1 MRWMNQTFETNV
13 QKLKYEVLK
22 SAARLGFNHLKRYD
36 KESIAKK
43 IIPGPKPTF
52 RCCIHKERQ
61 IIKDRL
67 SYALNEI
74 KSDHLIR
81 VIETACDQ
89 CPIHRYT
96 VTNSCRGC
104 IARSC
109 ENTCPTGAIMMISGR
124 AYINQEKCIECGRCK
139 TVCQFNA
146 ISDVERPCRRSCPVN
161 AIEMDENS
169 IAKINYDKC
178 ISCGHCVLSCP
189 FGAITDRSFIY
200 NVAEILSQPNNE
212 CYALI
217 APSISSQFDNTTIGQ
232 ITTGL
237 KQIGFKDVVEVALG
251 ADMVIKAETEEYQQ
265 RIQHHDFLTTSC
277 CPAFVNI
284 IEKEFPE
291 LKEKMSSTVSPM
303 IALARLVKTIS
314 PKAKT
319 VFIGPCIAKKDEAN
333 RPALKGD
340 IDYVLTFEELRS
352 LFGAKDISLDS
363 LKTTPLDNAS
373 RQARLFAIQGG
384 VSSAIK
390 QYIDDQNI
398 DTIYDPIV
406 GNGALECIKLLKLGK
421 FNKLTNSFIEGMAC
435 EGGCISGPGS
445 ITHRKKDMSQVK
457 KYAYQAKEKTTQ
469 DALSVLNVDTIE
481 MHR

>member
-1 MRWMNQTFETNV
+1 
-13 QKLKYEVLK
+13 
-22 SAARLGFNHLKRYD
+22 
-36 KESIAKK
+36 
-43 IIPGPKPTF
+43 
-52 RCCIHKERQ
+52 
-61 IIKDRL
+61 
-67 SYALNEI
+67 
-74 KSDHLIR
+74 
-81 VIETACDQ
+81 
-89 CPIHRYT
+89 
-96 VTNSCRGC
+96 
-104 IARSC
+104 
-109 ENTCPTGAIMMISGR
+109 MMISGR